1 MSNVLAAQNV
11 FGPSTLVLT
20 SLLLSMGLLGVRA
33 FVHESKIQVT
43 KSALV
48 WLDVA
53 VVSLVVL
60 FFLFVYLRF
69 RNLA

>member
-53 VVSLVVL
+53 VVSLAVL

>member
-1 MSNVLAAQNV
+1 MSNILAAQNV

-43 KSALV
+43 KSSLI
-48 WLDVA
+48 WLDVD
-53 VVSLVVL
+53 VVSLIVL